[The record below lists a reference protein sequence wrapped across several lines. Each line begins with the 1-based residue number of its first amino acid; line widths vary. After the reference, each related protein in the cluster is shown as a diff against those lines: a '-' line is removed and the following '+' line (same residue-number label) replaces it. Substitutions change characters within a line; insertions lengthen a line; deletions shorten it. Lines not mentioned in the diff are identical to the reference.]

1 MKSSSPSSYYPL
13 IVLQP
18 PWLRHAPR
26 ADQSLALGEPGVP
39 QGVWVTSVELQEF
52 LQTPYRK
59 VVVCLLHPV
68 LPVWVVEPFDEVQNA
83 APFLG
88 APKDLVNIVLL
99 ALFDVIGLSEYFR
112 GVWWRSL
119 FTEPIGFEQ

>member
-99 ALFDVIGLSEYFR
+99 VCSMSLAS
-112 GVWWRSL
+112 RS
-119 FTEPIGFEQ
+119 TFEGSGGAHCSLNR